1 MTSGLTATGM
11 SLPLHAFPSSV
22 KNIHEKKINEYQRI
36 CTEMKGCAKAP
47 ILNEFNTPGTNY
59 CIVPARLQQAVKY
72 GNIKRNA

>member
-1 MTSGLTATGM
+1 
-11 SLPLHAFPSSV
+11 
-22 KNIHEKKINEYQRI
+22 
-36 CTEMKGCAKAP
+36 MKGCAKAP